1 MKTHTSL
8 VRLALSLG
16 VCLMALPQMAA
27 AQPAPPY
34 TEEHVII
41 LIDRSGSM
49 VAPRLNGETRF
60 QAALKRARDY
70 VETVS
75 TLPRHI
81 AVWSFEGASFIR
93 HQAFSTSATTTL
105 NTLNSLSVGSGLT
118 PLAYSACAAVDELRS
133 YRTSVLGRKKLRL
146 SSDGLENS
154 SPANTQC
161 HGPNS
166 VGPYPGL
173 DSGSWQ
179 WKVLNKLRTGD
190 ATNPNPVPT
199 FIQVIA
205 DIDFFTTYITDFNGS
220 QPGVYELTEKGEP
233 VWVALPAPPVEG
245 PAVKYLGGLASAT
258 GGRFS
263 LALDN
268 APAPVFGDTNQDGCV
283 NIVDYDLV
291 MANFGLTVPPGNRLA
306 DVNGDGLVDYSDY
319 TVVVANWGLGGQC
332 GGCPTCAGP
341 LATPRQ

>member
-1 MKTHTSL
+1 M

-16 VCLMALPQMAA
+16 VCLMAVPRVAS

-81 AVWSFEGASFIR
+81 AVWSFEGTSYIR

-105 NTLNSLSVGSGLT
+105 NTLNSLGVGQGVT
-118 PLAYSACAAVDELRS
+118 PLAFSACAAVDELKS
-133 YRTSVLGRKKLRL
+133 YRTTVLGRKKLRL

-154 SPANTQC
+154 SPVGTQC
-161 HGPNS
+161 QGGES
-166 VGPYPGL
+166 VGGYPNL
-173 DSGSWQ
+173 DPGSWQ

-220 QPGVYELTEKGEP
+220 HSGAYEWSEKGEP
-233 VWVALPAPPVEG
+233 TWSPVALPVEG
-245 PAVKYLGGLASAT
+245 PAVRYLGGLSSAT

-283 NIVDYDLV
+283 NITDYDLV

-319 TVVVANWGLGGQC
+319 TVVVANWGLGGR
-332 GGCPTCAGP
+332 CALP
-341 LATPRQ
+341 QPVRE